1 LIFNDLDH
9 DPGRQNL
16 IRSSQL
22 FSFCFQKL
30 ADDFL
35 RPIFDKAEYAIQRI
49 PADLW
54 FYRCDSASVRT
65 GADRHCLHAFL
76 PCFCLFCLPAAYLI
90 MTAFPASADT
100 LNLTS
105 TTPEF
110 EAADR
115 ARRFG
120 GVARLYGP
128 AGLAAFE
135 RAHVAVIGIGGVG
148 SWTVE
153 ALARNAIGR
162 LTLID
167 LDNVA
172 ESNTN
177 RQVHALDGN
186 YGKAKV
192 SAMAERIHLIDPACR
207 VEQVEDF
214 IEPANFD
221 SVLGG
226 GFDFV
231 VDAID
236 SVRTKTALI
245 AWCVEHGQPLI
256 TVGGAGGQLD
266 PTRIRIDDLAL
277 TIQDPLLSKVRG
289 QLRKLH
295 GFPRGPKA
303 KFKVSAVYSD
313 EPLIYPEAP
322 ARDASEVAGSEEMA
336 PAAAGPVGLN
346 CAGFGSS
353 VCVTASFGFAAA
365 AYVLRNIAKPA

>member
-1 LIFNDLDH
+1 MNA
-9 DPGRQNL
+9 
-16 IRSSQL
+16 SS
-22 FSFCFQKL
+22 
-30 ADDFL
+30 
-35 RPIFDKAEYAIQRI
+35 
-49 PADLW
+49 
-54 FYRCDSASVRT
+54 V
-65 GADRHCLHAFL
+65 
-76 PCFCLFCLPAAYLI
+76 
-90 MTAFPASADT
+90 FPASLPADD
-100 LNLTS
+100 
-105 TTPEF
+105 
-110 EAADR
+110 ADR
-115 ARRFG
+115 ERRFG
-120 GVARLYGP
+120 GIARLYGAP
-128 AGLAAFE
+128 ALAAFE

-148 SWTVE
+148 SWVAE
-153 ALARNAIGR
+153 ALARSAVGR

-177 RQVHALDGN
+177 RQIHALDGN

-192 SAMAERIHLIDPACR
+192 TAMAERIRLIDPACEVR
-207 VEQVEDF
+207 EIEDF
-214 IEPANFD
+214 IEPGNFD
-221 SVLGG
+221 AVLGT
-226 GFDFV
+226 GFDYV

-245 AWCVEHGQPLI
+245 AWCVKNRQALI

-303 KFKVSAVYSD
+303 RFKVNAVYSD

-322 ARDASEVAGSEEMA
+322 VCDLSEGAEHLETGGGQQ
-336 PAAAGPVGLN
+336 GPVGLN

-365 AYVLRNIAKPA
+365 ARVLRDLAKRAG

>member
-1 LIFNDLDH
+1 MSTIPISPQTDLTAATPAT
-9 DPGRQNL
+9 DP
-16 IRSSQL
+16 
-22 FSFCFQKL
+22 
-30 ADDFL
+30 
-35 RPIFDKAEYAIQRI
+35 
-49 PADLW
+49 
-54 FYRCDSASVRT
+54 
-65 GADRHCLHAFL
+65 
-76 PCFCLFCLPAAYLI
+76 
-90 MTAFPASADT
+90 
-100 LNLTS
+100 
-105 TTPEF
+105 
-110 EAADR
+110 DR

-120 GVARLYGP
+120 GVTRLYGAP
-128 AGLAAFE
+128 AAAAFE

-148 SWTVE
+148 SWAAE
-153 ALARNAIGR
+153 ALARSAIGT

-177 RQVHALDGN
+177 RQIHALDGN
-186 YGKAKV
+186 YGKPKV
-192 SAMAERIHLIDPACR
+192 EAMAERIALIDPECDVR
-207 VEQVEDF
+207 LVEDF
-214 IEPANFD
+214 VEPANFD
-221 SVLGG
+221 AVLGG
-226 GFDFV
+226 GFDYV
-231 VDAID
+231 IDAID

-277 TIQDPLLSKVRG
+277 TIQDPLLSKVRA

-313 EPLIYPEAP
+313 EPLIYPEAAVCDVDP
-322 ARDASEVAGSEEMA
+322 EAGHVETS
-336 PAAAGPVGLN
+336 PGHHGPVGLN

-365 AYVLRNIAKPA
+365 SYVLRAVAYRAAAR

>member
-1 LIFNDLDH
+1 MTA
-9 DPGRQNL
+9 
-16 IRSSQL
+16 SS
-22 FSFCFQKL
+22 
-30 ADDFL
+30 A
-35 RPIFDKAEYAIQRI
+35 
-49 PADLW
+49 PAD
-54 FYRCDSASVRT
+54 ASNFT
-65 GADRHCLHAFL
+65 
-76 PCFCLFCLPAAYLI
+76 PA
-90 MTAFPASADT
+90 
-100 LNLTS
+100 
-105 TTPEF
+105 TPEF

-148 SWTVE
+148 SWAVE

-214 IEPANFD
+214 IEPANFE

-231 VDAID
+231 IDAID

-245 AWCVEHGQPLI
+245 AWCVEHAQRLI

-295 GFPRGPKA
+295 GFPRGPKS

-322 ARDASEVAGSEEMA
+322 VAAMGDTGDTGDTGEDAA
-336 PAAAGPVGLN
+336 PGITGPVGLN

-365 AYVLRNIAKPA
+365 AYVLRDLAKGA

>member
-1 LIFNDLDH
+1 MSTLRAAAPSSDLT
-9 DPGRQNL
+9 PG
-16 IRSSQL
+16 
-22 FSFCFQKL
+22 
-30 ADDFL
+30 
-35 RPIFDKAEYAIQRI
+35 
-49 PADLW
+49 
-54 FYRCDSASVRT
+54 
-65 GADRHCLHAFL
+65 
-76 PCFCLFCLPAAYLI
+76 
-90 MTAFPASADT
+90 TAFSPAGDET
-100 LNLTS
+100 H
-105 TTPEF
+105 

-120 GVARLYGP
+120 GIARLYGAP
-128 AGLAAFE
+128 ALAAFE

-148 SWTVE
+148 SWAAE
-153 ALARNAIGR
+153 ALARSAVGT

-186 YGKAKV
+186 YGKPKV
-192 SAMAERIHLIDPACR
+192 DAMAERIALIDRQCDVRR
-207 VEQVEDF
+207 VEEFVEP
-214 IEPANFD
+214 ENFATL
-221 SVLGG
+221 LGER
-226 GFDFV
+226 FDYV
-231 VDAID
+231 IDAID

-277 TIQDPLLSKVRG
+277 TIQDPLLSKVRA
-289 QLRKLH
+289 QLRKQH

-303 KFKVSAVYSD
+303 KFKVNAVYSD
-313 EPLIYPEAP
+313 EPLIYPEA
-322 ARDASEVAGSEEMA
+322 AVCDMDDVAQHLASSPGH
-336 PAAAGPVGLN
+336 AGPVGLN

-365 AYVLRNIAKPA
+365 AHVLRALAKAAG

>member
-1 LIFNDLDH
+1 MTPTDATATLPVEDT
-9 DPGRQNL
+9 
-16 IRSSQL
+16 
-22 FSFCFQKL
+22 
-30 ADDFL
+30 
-35 RPIFDKAEYAIQRI
+35 
-49 PADLW
+49 
-54 FYRCDSASVRT
+54 V
-65 GADRHCLHAFL
+65 DR
-76 PCFCLFCLPAAYLI
+76 
-90 MTAFPASADT
+90 
-100 LNLTS
+100 
-105 TTPEF
+105 E
-110 EAADR
+110 
-115 ARRFG
+115 RRFG
-120 GVARLYGP
+120 GIARLYGP
-128 AGLAAFE
+128 SALAAFQ

-148 SWTVE
+148 SWVAE
-153 ALARNAIGR
+153 ALARSAVGT

-177 RQVHALDGN
+177 RQIHALDGN

-192 SAMAERIHLIDPACR
+192 TAMAERIKLIDPACDVR
-207 VEQVEDF
+207 QIEDF
-214 IEPANFD
+214 VEPGNFD
-221 SVLGG
+221 ATLGG

-245 AWCVEHGQPLI
+245 AWCVARKQPLI

-289 QLRKLH
+289 QLRKQH

-303 KFKVSAVYSD
+303 RFKVSAVYSD
-313 EPLIYPEAP
+313 EPLIYPDSP
-322 ARDASEVAGSEEMA
+322 ACDISEGAEHLETASGY
-336 PAAAGPVGLN
+336 AGPVGLN

-365 AYVLRNIAKPA
+365 AFVLRELAKAS

>member
-1 LIFNDLDH
+1 M
-9 DPGRQNL
+9 
-16 IRSSQL
+16 SSPSATE
-22 FSFCFQKL
+22 F
-30 ADDFL
+30 
-35 RPIFDKAEYAIQRI
+35 
-49 PADLW
+49 PADVTP
-54 FYRCDSASVRT
+54 AP
-65 GADRHCLHAFL
+65 GAVDDVDE
-76 PCFCLFCLPAAYLI
+76 I
-90 MTAFPASADT
+90 
-100 LNLTS
+100 
-105 TTPEF
+105 
-110 EAADR
+110 DR

-120 GVARLYGP
+120 GIARLYGD
-128 AGLAAFE
+128 AALAAFE

-148 SWTVE
+148 SWVAE
-153 ALARNAIGR
+153 ALARSAIGT

-177 RQVHALDGN
+177 RQVHALSGN
-186 YGKAKV
+186 YGKPKV
-192 SAMAERIHLIDPACR
+192 DAMAERIALIDPAC
-207 VEQVEDF
+207 QVRRIEDF
-214 IEPANFD
+214 VEPENFQTL
-221 SVLGG
+221 LGG
-226 GFDFV
+226 RFDYV

-277 TIQDPLLSKVRG
+277 TIQDPLLSKVRA
-289 QLRKLH
+289 QLRKQH

-313 EPLIYPEAP
+313 EPLIYPEA
-322 ARDASEVAGSEEMA
+322 AVCDMDDVAQHLNTSAGHA
-336 PAAAGPVGLN
+336 GPAGPVGLN

-365 AYVLRNIAKPA
+365 AYVLRALARAPG

>member
-1 LIFNDLDH
+1 
-9 DPGRQNL
+9 
-16 IRSSQL
+16 
-22 FSFCFQKL
+22 
-30 ADDFL
+30 
-35 RPIFDKAEYAIQRI
+35 
-49 PADLW
+49 
-54 FYRCDSASVRT
+54 
-65 GADRHCLHAFL
+65 
-76 PCFCLFCLPAAYLI
+76 LFCHPAGYLI

-105 TTPEF
+105 ATPEF

-214 IEPANFD
+214 IEPANFG

-313 EPLIYPEAP
+313 EPLIYPEVLAL
-322 ARDASEVAGSEEMA
+322 DTSEAAGSGDTV
-336 PAAAGPVGLN
+336 PAVAGPVGLN

-365 AYVLRNIAKPA
+365 AYVLRNIAGRA

>member
-1 LIFNDLDH
+1 MHFVCFELAFNASRFIPH
-9 DPGRQNL
+9 DMN
-16 IRSSQL
+16 
-22 FSFCFQKL
+22 
-30 ADDFL
+30 
-35 RPIFDKAEYAIQRI
+35 
-49 PADLW
+49 
-54 FYRCDSASVRT
+54 DSTDTAT
-65 GADRHCLHAFL
+65 TTT
-76 PCFCLFCLPAAYLI
+76 LPAA
-90 MTAFPASADT
+90 
-100 LNLTS
+100 
-105 TTPEF
+105 

-115 ARRFG
+115 ERRFG
-120 GVARLYGP
+120 GIARLYGAP
-128 AGLAAFE
+128 ALAAFE

-148 SWTVE
+148 SWVAE
-153 ALARNAIGR
+153 ALARSAIGK

-177 RQVHALDGN
+177 RQIHALDGN

-192 SAMAERIHLIDPACR
+192 TAMAERIRLIDPACDVR
-207 VEQVEDF
+207 QIEDF
-214 IEPANFD
+214 VEPGNFD
-221 SVLGG
+221 ETLGG
-226 GFDFV
+226 GFDYV

-245 AWCVEHGQPLI
+245 AWCVARGQPLI

-295 GFPRGPKA
+295 RFPRGPKSR
-303 KFKVSAVYSD
+303 FKVSAVYSD
-313 EPLIYPEAP
+313 EPLIYPDAP
-322 ARDASEVAGSEEMA
+322 VCDLSEGAEHLETGAGHS
-336 PAAAGPVGLN
+336 GPVGLN

-365 AYVLRNIAKPA
+365 AHVLRELMKRAA